1 VVFLNMRLLLAF
13 AFVSGACGGWI
24 EDEALRLRT
33 SGRVAA
39 KPRRLTVNLDAE
51 PKSRWSF
58 LAKEPGFEDYR
69 SKAAGYLEKYIPAS
83 LLPIVNRIAESLESA
98 YYKDYAQ
105 EMQGLASALN
115 VSVGEIVLINL
126 VYQVEGI
133 GTSCAKVNTTG
144 PCPSKQQGPG
154 LCSALVANGPN
165 AGDAVW
171 QGRNL
176 DWDLDA
182 SLLEYVVEVDYQRGG
197 KTAFTGVQVAGMIGI
212 LHGVYGGKFSVQ
224 LNARDRGGSVILN
237 LLEEILL
244 GGKTPTHVMRKAM
257 ETAKDFDHFE
267 LFLLSERLA
276 NPAYFVVA
284 GAQHG
289 QGGILTR
296 SRHGGHAWRLGEPQ
310 AMDPHGLNPQPDWFR
325 LQTNYDPWTAVPAY
339 DNRRQPGVANAADFC
354 SKGVDVECMTKV
366 MTTWPTKNHHTDVTS
381 VMCPR
386 TGFISTSVW
395 QHSPA
400 AETMVV

>member
-1 VVFLNMRLLLAF
+1 MRLLIAF
-13 AFVSGACGGWI
+13 AFISAACGGWI

-69 SKAAGYLEKYIPAS
+69 SKATGYLEKYIPAS

-98 YYKDYAQ
+98 YYEDYAH
-105 EMQGLASALN
+105 EMQGLAAALN
-115 VSVGEIVLINL
+115 LSVGEIAARRR
-126 VYQVEGI
+126 G
-133 GTSCAKVNTTG
+133 
-144 PCPSKQQGPG
+144 
-154 LCSALVANGPN
+154 SA
-165 AGDAVW
+165 
-171 QGRNL
+171 
-176 DWDLDA
+176 
-182 SLLEYVVEVDYQRGG
+182 
-197 KTAFTGVQVAGMIGI
+197 
-212 LHGVYGGKFSVQ
+212 VQ
-224 LNARDRGGSVILN
+224 LNARDRGGSVIEN

-276 NPAYFVVA
+276 NPAYFIVA

-339 DNRRQPGVANAADFC
+339 DNRRQPAVANAADFC
-354 SKGVDVECMTKV
+354 SKGVDEECMNKV
-366 MTTWPTKNHHTDVTS
+366 MTAWPTKNHHTDITS

-386 TGFISTSVW
+386 TGFMSTAVW
-395 QHSPA
+395 QHAPA
-400 AETMVV
+400 PETMVV